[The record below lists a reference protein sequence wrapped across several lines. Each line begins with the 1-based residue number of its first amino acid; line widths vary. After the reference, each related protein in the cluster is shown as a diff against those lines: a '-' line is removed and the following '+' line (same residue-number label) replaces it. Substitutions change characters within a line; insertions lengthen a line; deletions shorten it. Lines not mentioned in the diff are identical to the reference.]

1 MARNIVFYWCPVCH
15 SIVELVENGGHS
27 LTCCGQLMERMK
39 VKEKGEGSEYH
50 LPELKH
56 RDGLLYVNVGSK
68 PHPQS
73 EDHHIKFIVFV
84 TKQTIRRSDIKSN
97 SMATAV
103 YTDKD
108 HGDVYAYCSTHGL
121 WKTSF

>member
-1 MARNIVFYWCPVCH
+1 MARNIAFYWCPVCH

-27 LTCCGQLMERMK
+27 LVCCGQPMERMK

-50 LPELKH
+50 VPELKR
-56 RDGLLYVNVGSK
+56 RDGFLYVNVGSK

-73 EDHHIKFIVFV
+73 DDHHIKFIVFV
-84 TKQTIRRSDIKSN
+84 TKQTVRRSDIKSN

-103 YTDKD
+103 FTDKD
-108 HGDVYAYCSTHGL
+108 HGDVYAYCSIHGL